1 MAHPKRK
8 FSRQRTRKKRAAK
21 LRIKKPNVTSC
32 PQCKQ
37 PKLPHRICTFCG
49 YYDGRQ
55 VIEIKKKEKKK
66 KKGQ

>member
-8 FSRQRTRKKRAAK
+8 FSKARTRKKRAAK
-21 LRIKKPNVTSC
+21 LHLDVPSTSAC
-32 PQCKQ
+32 PQCKR
-37 PKLPHRICTFCG
+37 PKLPHRICVSCG

-55 VIEIKKKEKKK
+55 VLTIKKKEKKK